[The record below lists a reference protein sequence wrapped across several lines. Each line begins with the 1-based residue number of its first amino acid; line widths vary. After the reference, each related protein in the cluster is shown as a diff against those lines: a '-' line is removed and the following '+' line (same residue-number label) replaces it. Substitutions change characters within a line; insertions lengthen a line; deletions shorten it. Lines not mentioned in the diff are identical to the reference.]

1 MSFGFAI
8 YTYRRVKDL
17 SHEMKARQIA
27 EIEALKLTR
36 RDPLTG
42 LPNRRSF
49 VEKLNQVLSKTK
61 ADSRAAVLMLD
72 LDGFR
77 SINSAYGRAAGDQA
91 LTVFSELLSAV
102 ARSGTFLTR
111 IGGDE
116 FAIMMPEIN
125 SLDDPAALARRV
137 WRPSRNRS

>member
-49 VEKLNQVLSKTK
+49 VEKLNQVLSKTT

-72 LDGFR
+72 LDGF
-77 SINSAYGRAAGDQA
+77 IQID
-91 LTVFSELLSAV
+91 
-102 ARSGTFLTR
+102 
-111 IGGDE
+111 
-116 FAIMMPEIN
+116 
-125 SLDDPAALARRV
+125 
-137 WRPSRNRS
+137 